1 MRRTLTPEL
10 LDSLP
15 PDSPAA
21 RHSRRDLRL
30 FNRVLG
36 AERWWRTTLPP
47 LLAAT
52 APGLGLELGA
62 GDGRLAAT
70 HGLAALDLAP
80 PPSTWP
86 AHLPWHRADAR
97 AFDRWADYPLVVA
110 NLFLHHL
117 PAADL
122 ADLGRQLNTSAR
134 VIVACEPWRAR
145 GFRLGFALLCHLIR
159 AHPVSRHDGR
169 VSIEAGFRRE
179 ELPELLGLSR
189 LHWTWHIHHHPLGT
203 YRFVARRSGP

>member
-1 MRRTLTPEL
+1 MRRILTPEL

-36 AERWWRTTLPP
+36 ADYWWRTTLPP
-47 LLAAT
+47 LLTAT
-52 APGLGLELGA
+52 APGLELGA

-80 PPSTWP
+80 PPATWP
-86 AHLPWHRADAR
+86 GHLSWHRADAR
-97 AFDRWADYPLVVA
+97 AFDRWTDYPLVVA

-117 PAADL
+117 SANDL
-122 ADLGRQLNTSAR
+122 ATLGHHLSTSAR
-134 VIVACEPWRAR
+134 IIVACEPRRAP
-145 GFRLGFALLCHLIR
+145 GFRTGFALLCHLIH

-169 VSIEAGFRRE
+169 VSIEAGFRCE

-189 LHWTWHIHHHPLGT
+189 RHWTWHIRHHPLGT